1 MIKYTVEIEYEYNV
15 NLKDIV
21 TVQACNVSQL
31 VHRVESNYIGEDGKG
46 ALEGMTRE
54 EFKKLCYEYQDGEFS
69 DGFDAYGLVNAL
81 GAYDIEFDDLNSHE
95 SVKEWFKY
103 CIEEEYNIGPLIT
116 KWYYRSGNR
125 RRLL

>member
-1 MIKYTVEIEYEYNV
+1 
-15 NLKDIV
+15 
-21 TVQACNVSQL
+21 
-31 VHRVESNYIGEDGKG
+31 
-46 ALEGMTRE
+46 MTRE
-54 EFKKLCYEYQDGEFS
+54 EFKKLCYEYQDREFS

-116 KWYYRSGNR
+116 KWYEEGFADFYKIDFSMGTMERITALANADDFYEAFEDWSGFED
-125 RRLL
+125 

>member
-1 MIKYTVEIEYEYNV
+1 
-15 NLKDIV
+15 
-21 TVQACNVSQL
+21 
-31 VHRVESNYIGEDGKG
+31 
-46 ALEGMTRE
+46 MTRE

-103 CIEEEYNIGPLIT
+103 CIEEEYNICNVNLNFN
-116 KWYYRSGNR
+116 GNSKN
-125 RRLL
+125 LEIVLNKNAVI

>member
-46 ALEGMTRE
+46 AILSRILKQE
-54 EFKKLCYEYQDGEFS
+54 E
-69 DGFDAYGLVNAL
+69 
-81 GAYDIEFDDLNSHE
+81 I
-95 SVKEWFKY
+95 
-103 CIEEEYNIGPLIT
+103 
-116 KWYYRSGNR
+116 
-125 RRLL
+125 